1 MKKLMG
7 LLFEDEEVIEEEIID
22 EPVSTPLPLKREEKK
37 HVQQSQP
44 IQQQP
49 VQRVEKQRVV
59 EQPTPIRVYE
69 ESDGLSI
76 PTNKHVVK
84 EEPKPEAKK
93 ISMDVDDLIA
103 AKATPVRQTRETVV
117 TPNKKKAAMS
127 SGYEFSPVISPIFGV
142 DEKDANAVIPT
153 SPMKKV
159 GDSHI
164 GTIISP
170 MYGMDKDA
178 EPTVAPVN
186 TKNVKATES
195 EIKAERDMI
204 NLTLDDILAR
214 TAAISG
220 KKKNVEQPTFDE
232 IVAYQEETEEV
243 YSDKKVIN
251 NRNMSLFDEDG
262 E

>member
-7 LLFEDEEVIEEEIID
+7 LLFEDEEVIEEEEIIE
-22 EPVSTPLPLKREEKK
+22 EPISAPLPLKREEKRQV
-37 HVQQSQP
+37 HQP
-44 IQQQP
+44 QQP
-49 VQRVEKQRVV
+49 VHHIEKQRPV
-59 EQPTPIRVYE
+59 EQPTTIRVYE

-93 ISMDVDDLIA
+93 ISMDIDELVA
-103 AKATPVRQTRETVV
+103 AKATPVKQTREANVV
-117 TPNKKKAAMS
+117 PKKKAAMS
-127 SGYEFSPVISPIFGV
+127 SGYEFTPVISPIFGV

-153 SPMKKV
+153 SPKKKV

-170 MYGMDKDA
+170 MYGIDKDA
-178 EPTVAPVN
+178 EPTSAPIN
-186 TKNVKATES
+186 APKSKPTES

-220 KKKNVEQPTFDE
+220 KKAKAVEQPTFEDIASYE
-232 IVAYQEETEEV
+232 EETDEEI